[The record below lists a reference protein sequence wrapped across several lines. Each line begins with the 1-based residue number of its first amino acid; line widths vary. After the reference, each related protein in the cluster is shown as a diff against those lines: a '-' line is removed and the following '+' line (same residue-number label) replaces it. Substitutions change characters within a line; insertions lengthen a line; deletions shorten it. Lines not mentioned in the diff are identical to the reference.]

1 MNKDNICKYY
11 SSLLLYKKLLF
22 DGEISEQEFD
32 KIENRLAKKYCIKI
46 DSIIRSNE
54 LINSSFRAIY
64 VGAKKEVK
72 TNDSK

>member
-54 LINSSFRAIY
+54 LINSSFRVITMIQ
-64 VGAKKEVK
+64 KEE
-72 TNDSK
+72 

>member
-1 MNKDNICKYY
+1 MNKTNICKYY

-22 DGEISEQEFD
+22 DGDISQQEYD
-32 KIENRLAKKYCIKI
+32 KIETNLAKKYCIKI

-64 VGAKKEVK
+64 VSAKKEVI
-72 TNDSK
+72 TNDCK

>member
-32 KIENRLAKKYCIKI
+32 KIENRLAKKYCIKKVSLYRAN
-46 DSIIRSNE
+46 D
-54 LINSSFRAIY
+54 LINTPFRVMYIH
-64 VGAKKEVK
+64 GKKEVK
-72 TNDSK
+72 SNETS